1 MTFTP
6 GQFRPFHL
14 GEKNR
19 QVYDNTN
26 DWAPRALNDA
36 NGNPLY
42 LGIAQPGTQEQE
54 QKWQIRK
61 IDYDANQG
69 VVRVTWPQNS
79 EGNASRNFEFIWQ
92 TDTTVAI
99 TGITQANPGVVT
111 TGSAHG
117 YSDGDFV
124 IIEGVVGMTEVNYDN
139 TSGTL
144 YIVANSTATTFEL
157 TDIDGANVD
166 TSAFTAYSSGGTV
179 TAANFANYTY
189 S

>member
-6 GQFRPFHL
+6 GQHRPFHF
-14 GEKNR
+14 GER
-19 QVYDNTN
+19 DRHVYDNTN
-26 DWAPRALNDA
+26 DWNIRALNDA

-42 LGIAQPGTQEQE
+42 VGFAKPGVLEGE

-61 IDYDANQG
+61 VEYDANEG
-69 VVRVTWPQNS
+69 VTSVTWPQNS
-79 EGNASRNFEFIWQ
+79 EGNASRNFEFTWQ
-92 TDTTVAI
+92 EDTTAII

-111 TGSAHG
+111 TSAAHG

-124 IIEGVVGMTEVNYDN
+124 TISGVVGMTEVNYNN

-144 YIVANSTATTFEL
+144 YIVANAAPTTFEL
-157 TDIDGANVD
+157 TDTDGNNVD
-166 TSAFTAYSSGGTV
+166 TSGFTAYSSGGTV
-179 TAANFANYTY
+179 KAANFADYTY